1 MTGLQTFWT
10 VVMVIGVLIFA
21 DGVMG
26 GAIIASILG
35 PTAFAYFGVPQV
47 VIGLILGGVGWFY
60 SRK

>member
-1 MTGLQTFWT
+1 
-10 VVMVIGVLIFA
+10 MVIGVLIFA